1 MELTTNFIPICQ
13 VQNVYLNAMKWK
25 LFYLILVGLAV
36 GSCDVLKQTAGDIA
50 NEAITQ
56 IPTGGQTKPQ
66 LTSGEAA
73 GGLKEAL
80 IKGVVNG
87 TDRLGQVGAFAN
99 NPSLKILLPP
109 EVQKIE
115 SKIRD
120 NVILNRVVGPE
131 LDKAVEAMNKG
142 AENSMKLATP
152 VFKKAITNMTFS
164 DAMNIL
170 TGGDG
175 AATQYLKSSTET
187 ELQGLFKPEVKK
199 ALDEVKLNDIWN
211 PVVTKINKN
220 KAILGLDTDIQT
232 DLNQYVTE
240 KATSA
245 LFTEIEQEE
254 NQIRKDPIQR
264 SSELLKKVF
273 DYADKH

>member
-1 MELTTNFIPICQ
+1 
-13 VQNVYLNAMKWK
+13 MKSK
-25 LFYLILVGLAV
+25 LFYFAVVGLTL

-56 IPTGGQTKPQ
+56 IPTNGQTKPQ

-87 TDRLGQVGAFAN
+87 TDRLGKVGAFAK

-120 NVILNRVVGPE
+120 NAILNRLIGPE
-131 LDKAVEAMNKG
+131 LDKAIVAMNEG

-152 VFKKAITNMTFS
+152 VFKKAITNMSFS

-175 AATQYLKSSTET
+175 AATQYLKSTTES

-199 ALDEVKLNDIWN
+199 ALDQVKLNEIWN

-220 KAILGLDTDIQT
+220 KTLLGLDSDIQP

-245 LFTEIEQEE
+245 LFVEIEKEE
-254 NQIRKDPIQR
+254 NQIRKDQVQR
-264 SSELLKKVF
+264 STELLKKVF
-273 DYADKH
+273 DYADKN